1 MPSAITIENM
11 YGNVYIENGEL
22 ASYNITSSEGVGTGW
37 YASSDPFVFSASTS
51 ATMGCDTGWYSQ
63 APASVIERHKPKP
76 IERFCEWCG
85 ALWIPA
91 TFREGCCQAC
101 GGPRTS

>member
-1 MPSAITIENM
+1 MPDTLTIENM
-11 YGNVYIENGEL
+11 YGNVYLDKGGLTAYDAISSD
-22 ASYNITSSEGVGTGW
+22 SYGVVGW
-37 YASSDPFVFSASTS
+37 YASTEPLGFSTS
-51 ATMGCDTGWYSQ
+51 TNMMCCDTGWHVPT
-63 APASVIERHKPKP
+63 AVIEHHKPKP

-85 ALWIPA
+85 ALWMPA